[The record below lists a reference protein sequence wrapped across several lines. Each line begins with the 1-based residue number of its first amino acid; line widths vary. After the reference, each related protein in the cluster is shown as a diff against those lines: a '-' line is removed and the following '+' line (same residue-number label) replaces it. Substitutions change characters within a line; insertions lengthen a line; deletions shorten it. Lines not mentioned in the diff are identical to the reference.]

1 MYIDGAR
8 HCALNFG
15 AMIRSIE
22 IERFRGFESLRSPK
36 CGRVNVIV
44 GDNGSGKT
52 ALLEAI
58 FLALGASTEL
68 PLRFRQ
74 QRGLEGLFSG
84 STHSIEEAI
93 YGDLFFNKDWSKII
107 KIDIEGTDVDKRSLW
122 ISEGHPKPVFP
133 SLGTRKVAYHHLFHS
148 YLLGETP

>member
-1 MYIDGAR
+1 MRKLDMDADGAR
-8 HCALNFG
+8 DCALNFG

-22 IERFRGFESLRSPK
+22 IERFRGFESLSIPK

-58 FLALGASTEL
+58 FLALGVSTEL

-93 YGDLFFNKDWSKII
+93 YGDQGLVEKHKD
-107 KIDIEGTDVDKRSLW
+107 R
-122 ISEGHPKPVFP
+122 
-133 SLGTRKVAYHHLFHS
+133 Y
-148 YLLGETP
+148 